1 MFVFNDM
8 FVFTQVVN
16 NFFVKQTRDQKES
29 VAYLTI
35 MTRYLQAYYAVS
47 TLGEGG
53 GIFCLK
59 SALSLER
66 YKSSLERTHHK

>member
-1 MFVFNDM
+1 MFVFDDK

-47 TLGEGG
+47 TMLVGRGSPTT
-53 GIFCLK
+53 LVD
-59 SALSLER
+59 LR
-66 YKSSLERTHHK
+66 

>member
-1 MFVFNDM
+1 MLLL

-47 TLGEGG
+47 TLGEGEG
-53 GIFCLK
+53 GGAIFCLK
-59 SALSLER
+59 S
-66 YKSSLERTHHK
+66 THSFRR